1 MSMTNCNV
9 ESGDSIEPIRIFHPN
24 TLTSLNLS
32 STATMVVVSAIVF
45 VDTFLKVPNGLTL
58 VFGLMTKVWGKYES

>member
-1 MSMTNCNV
+1 MSMTSCNV
-9 ESGDSIEPIRIFHPN
+9 ESGDSIEPFRIFHPN

-32 STATMVVVSAIVF
+32 STATMVVVLAIF
-45 VDTFLKVPNGLTL
+45 VNTFLKVPNGLTL